1 MSHRG
6 ITKSTR
12 GFIMRTVL
20 KRGHLCRNLGFTT
33 IELIV
38 TVGVIAALAA
48 ASVPVFRNFSP
59 SYNSKHAARNIVSQM
74 QLARVRAIRNG
85 VTAVV
90 VFYPKTFMP
99 ADQANSFLIFEDDN
113 RNGTIDATDNNWIQ
127 DPGETVIFARTKMPA
142 KVSLVSATFTSNGS
156 GEPTQTFSCGF
167 DSQGVA
173 ARNGAVYVIGDVKL
187 QNDNNQER
195 TITFHASGKT
205 KISLP

>member
-1 MSHRG
+1 M
-6 ITKSTR
+6 K
-12 GFIMRTVL
+12 TVL
-20 KRGHLCRNLGFTT
+20 RRGYVCRNLGFTT

-48 ASVPVFRNFSP
+48 ASVPIFRNFSP

-74 QLARVRAIRNG
+74 QLARVHAIRNR

-90 VFYPKTFMP
+90 VFYPKSFVP
-99 ADQANSFLIFEDDN
+99 ADLANSFLIYED
-113 RNGTIDATDNNWIQ
+113 TNNDWIQ
-127 DPGETVIFARTKMPA
+127 DPGDTVIFSRTKMPA
-142 KVSLVSATFTSNGS
+142 KVSLVSATFTANGS
-156 GEPTQTFSCGF
+156 GGLTETTSCGF

-187 QNDNNQER
+187 KNDNDQER
-195 TITFHASGKT
+195 TITLHASGKT

>member
-1 MSHRG
+1 
-6 ITKSTR
+6 
-12 GFIMRTVL
+12 MRTVL

-59 SYNSKHAARNIVSQM
+59 SYNAKYAARNVVSQM
-74 QLARVRAIRNG
+74 QLARVHAIRNR

-90 VFYPKTFMP
+90 VFYPKSFLP
-99 ADQANSFLIFEDDN
+99 ADQANSFLIYED
-113 RNGTIDATDNNWIQ
+113 TDNDWIQ
-127 DPGETVIFARTKMPA
+127 DPGETVIFSRTKMPA

-156 GEPTQTFSCGF
+156 GELTETLSCGF
-167 DSQGVA
+167 DSQGIA
-173 ARNGAVYVIGDVKL
+173 AIKPNSVVYVIGDLKL
-187 QNDNNQER
+187 QNNNGQER
-195 TITFHASGKT
+195 TITFYASGKT

>member
-12 GFIMRTVL
+12 GFIMRTIL
-20 KRGHLCRNLGFTT
+20 RRGYLCRNLGFTT

-74 QLARVRAIRNG
+74 QLARVHAIRNR
-85 VTAVV
+85 VTTVV
-90 VFYPKTFMP
+90 VFYPKNFTV
-99 ADQANSFLIFEDDN
+99 ADKANSFLIFEDDN
-113 RNGTIDATDNNWIQ
+113 RDDFDDITDDNWIR
-127 DPGETVIFARTKMPA
+127 DVGEKLLVPRTYMPA
-142 KVSLVSATFTSNGS
+142 KVNLQSATFTDNGS
-156 GEPTQTFSCGF
+156 DEPTKTFSCGF

-173 ARNGAVYVIGDVKL
+173 ARNNAVYVIGDVKL
-187 QNDNNQER
+187 QNDNDQER
-195 TITFHASGKT
+195 TITFYASGKT

>member
-20 KRGHLCRNLGFTT
+20 SRGYLCRNLGFTT

-74 QLARVRAIRNG
+74 QLARVHAIRNR
-85 VTAVV
+85 VTTVAVY
-90 VFYPKTFMP
+90 YPKSFLP
-99 ADQANSFLIFEDDN
+99 ADQANSFLIYEDTNKD
-113 RNGTIDATDNNWIQ
+113 WIQ
-127 DPGETVIFARTKMPA
+127 DPGETVIFSRTKMPA

-156 GEPTQTFSCGF
+156 GELTQTTSCGF
-167 DSQGVA
+167 DSQGIA
-173 ARNGAVYVIGDVKL
+173 ARNGAVYVIGDLKL
-187 QNDNNQER
+187 QNDNGQER
-195 TITFHASGKT
+195 TITLHASGKT

>member
-20 KRGHLCRNLGFTT
+20 RRGYLCRNLGFTT

-48 ASVPVFRNFSP
+48 ASVPIFRNFSP

-74 QLARVRAIRNG
+74 QLARVRAIRNR

-90 VFYPKTFMP
+90 VFHPKTFMP
-99 ADQANSFLIFEDDN
+99 ADKANSFMIYEDS
-113 RNGTIDATDNNWIQ
+113 NNDWIQ
-127 DPGETVIFARTKMPA
+127 DPGETVIFSRTKMPA
-142 KVSLVSATFTSNGS
+142 KVSLKSATFTSNGS

-173 ARNGAVYVIGDVKL
+173 ARNGAVYVIGDLKL
-187 QNDNNQER
+187 QNDNDNER

>member
-20 KRGHLCRNLGFTT
+20 SRGYLCRNLGFTT

-59 SYNSKHAARNIVSQM
+59 SYNSKHAARNIVSHM
-74 QLARVRAIRNG
+74 QLARVHAIRNR
-85 VTAVV
+85 VTTVAVY
-90 VFYPKTFMP
+90 YPKSFLP
-99 ADQANSFLIFEDDN
+99 ADQANSFLIYEDTNKD
-113 RNGTIDATDNNWIQ
+113 WIQ
-127 DPGETVIFARTKMPA
+127 DPGETVIFSRTKMPA
-142 KVSLVSATFTSNGS
+142 KVSLASATFTSNGS

-173 ARNGAVYVIGDVKL
+173 SRNGAVYVIGDVKL
-187 QNDNNQER
+187 QNDNDNER

>member
-1 MSHRG
+1 M
-6 ITKSTR
+6 K
-12 GFIMRTVL
+12 TVL
-20 KRGHLCRNLGFTT
+20 RRGYLCRNLGFTT

-59 SYNSKHAARNIVSQM
+59 SYNAKHAARNIVSQM

-156 GEPTQTFSCGF
+156 GELTQTFSCGF

-187 QNDNNQER
+187 QNDNGQER